1 MHLLLRQVGMSK
13 CPCMIKSF
21 PVLKSLSI
29 LVYPSMVKESQFLP
43 SSSIVQQVPWRLW
56 LNSTRWVLTVKAF
69 LCFSLLVSLLPS
81 SVLSSSMA

>member
-1 MHLLLRQVGMSK
+1 M
-13 CPCMIKSF
+13 P
-21 PVLKSLSI
+21 KSLPI
-29 LVYPSMVKESQFLP
+29 LVYHSMVKAYRSLL

-69 LCFSLLVSLLPS
+69 LCFCLLVSLLPS